1 MFRQLLMAGVSR
13 AVFSPENDEG
23 FEPDADAQDQ
33 FENDAD
39 FEDEDDGDADG
50 GAEDRFEEDDAGD
63 DEGDEGEA
71 DQVGRRPASRGENR
85 IAAATRTAAE
95 AKAEAAELRAQ
106 IDRITAGQTQQQQHL
121 TQQQEQERLALMDPG
136 ERAEYIARQTAAQTQ
151 QTLAQIQFNSWDAND
166 KVAFDALA
174 SRNPAAAKVRD
185 KVESYLQDMRKSG
198 TNAPRETVL
207 KYVLGEMALNR
218 APKARAAGARA
229 AADGRQRQQVR
240 TPATRGDVSAG
251 GQRRGSEAAQRRARL
266 ENVEI

>member
-23 FEPDADAQDQ
+23 FDPDADAQDQ
-33 FENDAD
+33 FEPDAD
-39 FEDEDDGDADG
+39 FDDEDDGDADG
-50 GAEDRFEEDDAGD
+50 GAEDHLDEDDAGD
-63 DEGDEGEA
+63 DEGDEGAAAE
-71 DQVGRRPASRGENR
+71 VGRPASRGENR
-85 IAAATRTAAE
+85 VAAATRAAAE

-106 IDRITAGQTQQQQHL
+106 IERISAGQTQQQQQL

-136 ERAEYIARQTAAQTQ
+136 ERAEYIARQTAGQMQ
-151 QTLAQIQFNSWDAND
+151 QQLATIQFNAWDAGD
-166 KVAFDALA
+166 KAAFETLA
-174 SRNPAAAKVRD
+174 ARNPAVAKVKER
-185 KVESYLQDMRKSG
+185 VEQTLTDLRKAG

-240 TPATRGDVSAG
+240 ATSARGDVAQGS
-251 GQRRGSEAAQRRARL
+251 QRRNSEAAQRRARL
-266 ENVEI
+266 ENMEI

>member
-1 MFRQLLMAGVSR
+1 
-13 AVFSPENDEG
+13 
-23 FEPDADAQDQ
+23 
-33 FENDAD
+33 
-39 FEDEDDGDADG
+39 
-50 GAEDRFEEDDAGD
+50 
-63 DEGDEGEA
+63 
-71 DQVGRRPASRGENR
+71 
-85 IAAATRTAAE
+85 
-95 AKAEAAELRAQ
+95 
-106 IDRITAGQTQQQQHL
+106 
-121 TQQQEQERLALMDPG
+121 MDPG

-166 KVAFDALA
+166 KVAFDALG

-207 KYVLGEMALNR
+207 KYVLGEMAL
-218 APKARAAGARA
+218 AAGARA
-229 AADGRQRQQVR
+229 AADGRQRQPVR